1 MLTRVLSVGLL
12 AGLLVGL
19 AVAVLQQV
27 TTTPLILV
35 AETYEKPG
43 EGQSAATAPKAG
55 DHQHVHS
62 HGSTSRFLSTGI
74 VTIATAVGVSFL
86 LLAGMLF
93 AGDPIDERRSLAWA
107 VAGFVASGLAP
118 AAGLAPE
125 LPGSASAD
133 LVGRQVWWIG
143 TVLATAAALWMFLR
157 ASNVAARLL
166 AVVVLL
172 APHLIGA
179 PHPDALES
187 KVPAE
192 LAARFAALSLAVQA
206 AIWTLAGIAV
216 GLLWPRFA
224 PKSAT

>member
-27 TTTPLILV
+27 TTTPLILI
-35 AETYEKPG
+35 AETYEKPS
-43 EGQSAATAPKAG
+43 EGQSAAAAPKAG
-55 DHQHVHS
+55 DHQHVHA

-74 VTIATAVGVSFL
+74 MTVATAVGVSFL

-107 VAGFVASGLAP
+107 VAGFVATGLAP

-143 TVLATAAALWMFLR
+143 TVLATATALWMFLR
-157 ASNVAARLL
+157 SSNVVARLL
-166 AVVVLL
+166 AIAVLL

-179 PHPDALES
+179 PHPDVLES

-206 AIWTLAGIAV
+206 ALWALAGIAV
-216 GLLWPRFA
+216 GLLWSRFA

>member
-27 TTTPLILV
+27 TTTPLILI
-35 AETYEKPG
+35 AETYEKPS
-43 EGQSAATAPKAG
+43 EGHSAVVAPRAG
-55 DHQHVHS
+55 DHQHVHA

-74 VTIATAVGVSFL
+74 MTVATAVGVSFL

-107 VAGFVASGLAP
+107 VAGFVTTGLAP

-157 ASNVAARLL
+157 SSNVVARLL
-166 AVVVLL
+166 AIVVLL

-206 AIWTLAGIAV
+206 ALWALAGIAI
-216 GLLWPRFA
+216 GLLWSRFA